1 MLILNIETTTNVG
14 SVSLSLK
21 GKTWIMREDYSGDH
35 AKNLTLFINEII
47 TTANIKLEDID
58 AVSISEGPGSYTGLR
73 IGVSIAKGI
82 CYTLNKPLIAV
93 NTLKSLAYAVKL
105 LNPVSENDLI
115 IPVMDARRMD
125 AYAAVYSAN
134 LDSLKEPFFLS
145 LTENTFEEL
154 SKNGSKIWICGNASE
169 KFQAIS
175 KGNFTFS
182 KIHLCSSRF
191 LENLALKSFY
201 SSKFEDIAYYEPF
214 YLKPPNIT
222 TPKIKT

>member
-14 SVSLSLK
+14 SVSLTLN

-47 TTANIKLEDID
+47 ITATIKLEDID

-115 IPVMDARRMD
+115 IPIMDARRMD
-125 AYAAVYSAN
+125 AYAAVYNAN

-169 KFQAIS
+169 KFQAIR

-182 KIHLCSSRF
+182 NIHLCSSRF
-191 LENLALKSFY
+191 LEDLALKSFN